1 MDRHP
6 TQKPLRL
13 LGRALLA
20 TTREGALVFDPFC
33 GSGITAVVA
42 KELGRFFIG
51 EELERVSPSSRGGAT
66 ERGSVLRAG
75 SRGRRGK
82 LAAVGVGAG
91 PEGKGN
97 YRQGPAPATT
107 LPGGDEST
115 MNPR

>member
-1 MDRHP
+1 M
-6 TQKPLRL
+6 
-13 LGRALLA
+13 
-20 TTREGALVFDPFC
+20 
-33 GSGITAVVA
+33 A
-42 KELGRFFIG
+42 KELGRFFVG
-51 EELERVSPSSRGGAT
+51 EELERGFAELAGRRVGAT

-115 MNPR
+115 MNSR